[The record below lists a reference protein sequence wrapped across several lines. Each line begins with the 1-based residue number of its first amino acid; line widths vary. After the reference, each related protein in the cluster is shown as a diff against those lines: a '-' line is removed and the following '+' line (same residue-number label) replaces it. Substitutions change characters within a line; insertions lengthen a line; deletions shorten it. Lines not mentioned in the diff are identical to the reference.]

1 MELHLWLLLKIFPR
15 DIPTKTA
22 VACTVEL
29 LLRICPHRLLSVS
42 SKISLYKFPLEQW
55 FLKCGPQISN
65 ISITRKLMR
74 NANSQAMLT
83 QKLWDRTQKSVLIG
97 PPWVS
102 NTRLS
107 LQTTSLEQ
115 VMGSLFLDLVA
126 MRKYFLWFKT
136 KEKICSDGENPL

>member
-1 MELHLWLLLKIFPR
+1 
-15 DIPTKTA
+15 
-22 VACTVEL
+22 
-29 LLRICPHRLLSVS
+29 
-42 SKISLYKFPLEQW
+42 
-55 FLKCGPQISN
+55 
-65 ISITRKLMR
+65 MR

-126 MRKYFLWFKT
+126 MRKYFL
-136 KEKICSDGENPL
+136 